1 MPPTIPVLNASEN
14 FPLMELCNNIYGRNS
29 ATKRIRFRRYRISRA
44 FANLRVLF
52 IASVFCGR
60 IPKQRFETYKIFN
73 VSPSKCFALI
83 NSLGSCETVD
93 FCQMVSISL
102 QFLCYYLSKITNDKP
117 SLFHWMCRRQIVS
130 LSIFHVFSYNVH
142 RFWIVHVMYYY

>member
-73 VSPSKCFALI
+73 VSIEMFRFNKFIRVMRNRGLLPNGL
-83 NSLGSCETVD
+83 N
-93 FCQMVSISL
+93 ISSVL
-102 QFLCYYLSKITNDKP
+102 VL
-117 SLFHWMCRRQIVS
+117 LFVENYQW
-130 LSIFHVFSYNVH
+130 
-142 RFWIVHVMYYY
+142 